1 MERDLARYQDMKK
14 YIIIPPYLGTNEETR
29 VIYEK
34 FKQHIETKNA
44 IIKAE
49 NDKIA
54 AENAIR
60 KLINDEIDEAEE
72 AENNS
77 IKKSSDK
84 FTVHRYDPPE
94 LGPLGPYPQVY
105 LPNKTKT
112 TSRSSSSSSKKSRAN
127 GHRRRHTRRMR
138 KNRRRG
144 RRGTRRR

>member
-1 MERDLARYQDMKK
+1 MARYLDMKK
-14 YIIIPPYLGTNEETR
+14 YIILPPYLGTNEETR

-34 FKQHIETKNA
+34 LKQQVETKNA
-44 IIKAE
+44 IIKAK
-49 NDKIA
+49 NDAIA
-54 AENAIR
+54 AENASR

-77 IKKSSDK
+77 IKKSIDE

-112 TSRSSSSSSKKSRAN
+112 THKTSSSKKSRAN
-127 GHRRRHTRRMR
+127 GHRRRHTRRIR

>member
-1 MERDLARYQDMKK
+1 MARYLDMKK
-14 YIIIPPYLGTNEETR
+14 YIILPPYLGTNEETR

-34 FKQHIETKNA
+34 LKQQVETKNA
-44 IIKAE
+44 IIKAK
-49 NDKIA
+49 NDAIA
-54 AENAIR
+54 AENASR

-77 IKKSSDK
+77 IKKSIDE

-112 TSRSSSSSSKKSRAN
+112 TSRSSSSKKSRAN

>member
-1 MERDLARYQDMKK
+1 MARYLDMKK
-14 YIIIPPYLGTNEETR
+14 YIILPPYLGTNEETR

-34 FKQHIETKNA
+34 LKQQVETKNA
-44 IIKAE
+44 IIKAK
-49 NDKIA
+49 NDAIA
-54 AENAIR
+54 AENASR

-77 IKKSSDK
+77 IKKSIDE

-112 TSRSSSSSSKKSRAN
+112 TSRSSSSKKSRAN
-127 GHRRRHTRRMR
+127 GHRRRHTRRIR

>member
-1 MERDLARYQDMKK
+1 MERDMARYLDMKK
-14 YIIIPPYLGTNEETR
+14 YIILPPYLGTNEETR

-34 FKQHIETKNA
+34 LKQQVETKNA
-44 IIKAE
+44 IIKAK
-49 NDKIA
+49 NDAIA
-54 AENAIR
+54 AENASR

-77 IKKSSDK
+77 IKKSIDE

-112 TSRSSSSSSKKSRAN
+112 TSRSSSSKKSRAN